1 MPKFINKFIVVSALS
16 AAFATGA
23 IYVFQAFG
31 QGKFDPLWVGGAAAG
46 LAFIFGYMMDAKV
59 ES

>member
-23 IYVFQAFG
+23 VYVFQAFG
-31 QGKFDPLWVGGAAAG
+31 QGKFDPMWVGGIAAAV
-46 LAFIFGYMMDAKV
+46 AFIYGYMMDARV